1 MSWMNLINYQNTMT
15 INVQETEEGFT
26 ITWDP
31 DDPIESQ
38 LNHWTEQDF
47 IQAIQDKCNEIN
59 SDH

>member
-1 MSWMNLINYQNTMT
+1 MT

-38 LNHWTEQDF
+38 LNTWTEQDF

-59 SDH
+59 STH